1 MLVADNYYIYLFGE
15 STAGSIFVHDR
26 LSWIERYKRM
36 RGLVMSADRSKFKK
50 YIIQPGS
57 LAYKSVAV
65 YFRLPVLLFL
75 FYEIKYLFL
84 KIK

>member
-1 MLVADNYYIYLFGE
+1 MN
-15 STAGSIFVHDR
+15 
-26 LSWIERYKRM
+26 
-36 RGLVMSADRSKFKK
+36 ADRSKFKK
-50 YIIQPGS
+50 YIIRPGA

-84 KIK
+84 KNQIIY